1 MPLQLSNQLKSMI
14 EINKTSSSRLRCLV
28 NGLIKSNNNADTL
41 LKAYP
46 IIEQACQGWNVWTY
60 FCIQFVKIIFI

>member
-46 IIEQACQGWNVWTY
+46 IIEQACQG
-60 FCIQFVKIIFI
+60 